1 MPMKVYQDY
10 IRESE
15 RWTASLGWWHSV
27 AYGYA
32 VSLRS
37 APLYSAW
44 SAEVGWGD
52 ASVLRD
58 SQDFA
63 AQFLRSESF
72 ADAAVDDC
80 YRRLEMVIPDSETFD
95 DCSAACDTGIIH
107 LYTLSL
113 LRRHDPAETQYI
125 ASYCYDMVDA
135 AAGDEVLPAGIMR
148 PEHEVAIERVL
159 YYRRLSSMTTQHWHS
174 SLQIGPR
181 SRSSA
186 DTKANKARHPTEWAD
201 VSDLPFSNSN
211 LNSAFNAPPRPSGG
225 CA

>member
-10 IRESE
+10 IRECE
-15 RWTASLGWWHSV
+15 RWTVSLSWWHSV

-52 ASVLRD
+52 ASVLRGA
-58 SQDFA
+58 QDFA
-63 AQFLRSESF
+63 AEFLRQESF
-72 ADAAVDDC
+72 ADAAVEDC
-80 YRRLEMVIPDSETFD
+80 YSRLEAVIPDSETFD

-113 LRRHDPAETQYI
+113 LRRLDPAETQYI

-148 PEHEVAIERVL
+148 PEHEVAIAHHPFVQAEVAWQHRGRSL
-159 YYRRLSSMTTQHWHS
+159 LSSITEHDHTA
-174 SLQIGPR
+174 LARFI
-181 SRSSA
+181 A
-186 DTKANKARHPTEWAD
+186 DWTAQPIIRRH
-201 VSDLPFSNSN
+201 
-211 LNSAFNAPPRPSGG
+211 
-225 CA
+225 

>member
-1 MPMKVYQDY
+1 MQIKVYQDY
-10 IRESE
+10 TRESE

-37 APLYSAW
+37 TPHYSAW
-44 SAEVGWGD
+44 SAKIGWGD
-52 ASVLRD
+52 AGVLREAE
-58 SQDFA
+58 DFA
-63 AQFLRSESF
+63 AQFLRRQPL
-72 ADAAVDDC
+72 ANAAIEDC
-80 YRRLEMVIPDSETFD
+80 RRRLEAVIPDSETFE

-148 PEHEVAIERVL
+148 QEHEIAIERHPFVQAEVAWQHRGRSL
-159 YYRRLSSMTTQHWHS
+159 LSSISEYDATALAQFIADWTTQPIIRQH
-174 SLQIGPR
+174 
-181 SRSSA
+181 
-186 DTKANKARHPTEWAD
+186 
-201 VSDLPFSNSN
+201 
-211 LNSAFNAPPRPSGG
+211 
-225 CA
+225 